1 MEILK
6 EEDLEYLIR
15 ITFKD
20 LIEIHYSLYERVK
33 ALAQSKLP
41 DRKQKIRRITEMI
54 DKLEVLL

>member
-15 ITFKD
+15 ITFED

-33 ALAQSKLP
+33 ALSQSKLP